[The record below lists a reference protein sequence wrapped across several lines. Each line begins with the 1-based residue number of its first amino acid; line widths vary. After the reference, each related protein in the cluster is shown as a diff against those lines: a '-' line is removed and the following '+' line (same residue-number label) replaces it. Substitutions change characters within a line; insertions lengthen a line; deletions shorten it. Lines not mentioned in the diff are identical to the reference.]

1 MSINDFIETKLLL
14 VSMSIVIMINYITDD
29 DIKKIVIKY

>member
-29 DIKKIVIKY
+29 ETKKIVMKY

>member
-14 VSMSIVIMINYITDD
+14 VYMSIVIMINYITDD